1 MRAAWILGEKR
12 EARSLESLRKA
23 IAENRD
29 DPYVLESIVTALGKI
44 GDKCVLGDLAAL
56 LRESFLIVR
65 VQAARAIGRIG
76 DPAGV
81 ELLMNALQDENE
93 VVRQSAREALQNQ
106 GQGEL

>member
-1 MRAAWILGEKR
+1 M
-12 EARSLESLRKA
+12 
-23 IAENRD
+23 
-29 DPYVLESIVTALGKI
+29 
-44 GDKCVLGDLAAL
+44 LGDLAAL

-81 ELLMNALQDENE
+81 ELLMNTLQDENGA
-93 VVRQSAREALQNQ
+93 VRQSAREALQNQ